1 MRFIKITKQPDFN
14 SIIIVICSE
23 QRATQSPFSEI
34 KKRRTGDLRLFFN
47 LLNLSLFSMLSNN
60 SISLNTLLSVIE
72 L

>member
-1 MRFIKITKQPDFN
+1 MLFIKITKQPAFN
-14 SIIIVICSE
+14 STIIVICLE

-34 KKRRTGDLRLFFN
+34 KMRRTGELRLFFN
-47 LLNLSLFSMLSNN
+47 LLNLSLFSMLPTN